1 MKRSGFIAIGSSAT
15 RSHHSFSMGSCA
27 LPSLFLLVL
36 SVLRCGTGAAQR
48 GSSAALSTWSD
59 GNGSWDVAGNWT
71 SGPPNASTN
80 ACILDGREHA
90 CYRPLTNQPQSSEES
105 R

>member
-36 SVLRCGTGAAQR
+36 SRFFAAGQVRPSAGVRLLCRRGATATAAGMLPVTGRVARPTLPQMPASWTA
-48 GSSAALSTWSD
+48 GSTLVID
-59 GNGSWDVAGNWT
+59 
-71 SGPPNASTN
+71 P
-80 ACILDGREHA
+80 
-90 CYRPLTNQPQSSEES
+90 
-105 R
+105 